1 MRNDNNQ
8 PNAAEEQQINSLNG
22 ERGMPSVNENS
33 GSVMGRGVIV
43 LGLLLL
49 LAVAGGL
56 IYWKMNK
63 NKAEAT
69 IAPKDMMGSSI
80 PARTFVPPPSA
91 PAAPSA
97 PALPGAAPTV
107 PAPNAPNAPY
117 VAEGQQ
123 RPALPGNGRATGSSN
138 EKPPQVLDKAGSDL
152 MVDRSS
158 GKGGVRPNG
167 AASQLTRG
175 GDTGGG
181 GINGG
186 GINGGGSNDGGK
198 GGLGAMLTATNTPGS
213 SASMLGDRNFLIAK
227 GAFID
232 CALKT
237 RLDSTVAGMTACT
250 VTRDIYSDN
259 GHLLLVE
266 RGSEVTGEYK
276 ANMRQGMARIFVLWD
291 RIKTPNGVVINLG
304 SPGTD
309 PLGGAGLPGYIDNHF
324 WQRFGGA
331 FALSLVD
338 DVARGVTSQSSS
350 GGDSQFNFNSTGDA
364 SENMATEALKNTI
377 NIPPTLYK
385 NQGEQVGIYIARD
398 LDFSGVYDVTA
409 E

>member
-1 MRNDNNQ
+1 MSNDKNQ

-22 ERGMPSVNENS
+22 ERGMPSVNEHG
-33 GSVMGRGVIV
+33 GSTTNRAVIV
-43 LGLLLL
+43 LALILL

-56 IYWKMNK
+56 FYWKFNK
-63 NKAEAT
+63 NKAEVT
-69 IAPKDMMGSSI
+69 TAPKDLMGSSI
-80 PARTFVPPPSA
+80 PARTFVAPPAA

-97 PALPGAAPTV
+97 PVLPGQEPQV
-107 PAPNAPNAPY
+107 PAPNAPY

-123 RPALPGNGRATGSSN
+123 RPALPGKSGATGSGN

-152 MVDRSS
+152 MVSNHN
-158 GKGGVRPNG
+158 GKGGNRASGGNG
-167 AASQLTRG
+167 EASPVTRG
-175 GDTGGG
+175 GIT
-181 GINGG
+181 GG
-186 GINGGGSNDGGK
+186 GINGGGSDDGGK

-309 PLGGAGLPGYIDNHF
+309 PLGGAGLPGYVDNHF

-338 DVARGVTSQSSS
+338 DVARGVTQSSS
-350 GGDSQFNFNSTGDA
+350 GGGDSQFNFNSTGDA
-364 SENMATEALKNTI
+364 SQNMATEALKNTI